1 MLWIGQ
7 DSWYFFRINLMLL
20 RLSGLI
26 RNSLQQTQGEE
37 SAKKNASALAD
48 QARLFDGD
56 DHLFQREILSC
67 QVYGEYG
74 CGASTVWVA
83 HHTNAT
89 IVSVD
94 SSAEWI
100 AKVELETKPFREK
113 LHIDRVDLGEIAAWG
128 YPTTYRHRSRFHD
141 YVVSPWRHGIKPDL
155 VLIDGRFRV
164 ASFLH
169 SLLTAEPGTRLIFDD
184 YNNRPHYH
192 LVEEFCP
199 VKEREGRQALFL
211 VPDQLER
218 PAIVAEEE
226 RFLYVRD

>member
-1 MLWIGQ
+1 ML
-7 DSWYFFRINLMLL
+7 S

-26 RNSLQQTQGEE
+26 RNSLPQTQQKQF
-37 SAKKNASALAD
+37 AKKNTPDLAD

-56 DHLFQREILSC
+56 DHMFQREILSC

-83 HHTNAT
+83 HHTAAK

-100 AKVELETKPFREK
+100 AKVELETKSHREK

-128 YPTTYRHRSRFHD
+128 YPTTYRYRSRFHD
-141 YVVSPWRHGIKPDL
+141 YVASPWRHGVKPDL

-164 ASFLH
+164 ACFLH
-169 SLLTAEPGTRLIFDD
+169 SLSTAEPGSRLIFDD

-218 PAIVAEEE
+218 PAIVAEGE